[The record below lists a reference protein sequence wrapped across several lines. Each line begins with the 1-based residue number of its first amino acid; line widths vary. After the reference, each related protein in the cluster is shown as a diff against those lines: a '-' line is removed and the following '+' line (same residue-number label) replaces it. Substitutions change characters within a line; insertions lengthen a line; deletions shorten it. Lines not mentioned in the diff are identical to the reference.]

1 MQWYKLIVIVIVHI
15 LANYTYEEKQIHV
28 IRLVCEC
35 SDELE
40 DEMFRSVIVLKHVVL
55 VSFSDTKYYWN
66 SEVVV

>member
-1 MQWYKLIVIVIVHI
+1 MRWFKLIIVIVHI

-40 DEMFRSVIVLKHVVL
+40 DEMFRSVIVLKNVL
-55 VSFSDTKYYWN
+55 LVPFSDTKYF
-66 SEVVV
+66 

>member
-1 MQWYKLIVIVIVHI
+1 MRWYKLIVIVIVHI

-40 DEMFRSVIVLKHVVL
+40 DVMFRSVIVLKHVCGTCII
-55 VSFSDTKYYWN
+55 F
-66 SEVVV
+66 